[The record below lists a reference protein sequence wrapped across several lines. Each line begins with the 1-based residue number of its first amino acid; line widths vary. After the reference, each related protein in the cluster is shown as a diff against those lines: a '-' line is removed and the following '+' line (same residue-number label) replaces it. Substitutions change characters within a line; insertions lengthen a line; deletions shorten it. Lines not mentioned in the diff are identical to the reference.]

1 MSTPSPLASARRST
15 ELGLVV
21 MAGAITAAAYTV
33 ASLGK
38 NAEIPPIIL
47 PFLGVT
53 LGLLVVASIATRIL
67 ARGADPTLLPL
78 AALLHGI
85 GYVMITRLDDRLA
98 GLQTTWTFIAIAA
111 YVVVL
116 FVVQRTTDLAH
127 QTWWFFAIGATLLVL
142 PIVPG
147 IGRSFGGARI
157 WVSIG
162 PINFQPGEFAKI
174 FLALFFAGYL
184 AERRELIAT
193 NTWRIGFLRLPEPR
207 HLLPIVF
214 AWGFSVVVMVG
225 LRDLGATLQFFA
237 LFVVI
242 LCVATERTSYLVI
255 GVFLFAGA
263 AYIAWRLFDNVQT
276 RVAIWLDPWPQYE
289 GRGYQIVQ
297 AMFALSNGGIEGT
310 GLGLGSPNKI
320 PEVKNDFIFAA
331 IGEELGLFGATAVLI
346 AFVLIIG
353 AGYRIAIRADRPF
366 EKILATGLTTIIG
379 LQAFIIVG
387 GVIRVVPLT
396 GITLPFVSYGGSSLL
411 ANYILLALL
420 MRISDSSA
428 RRLGEVPDDLTI
440 GERFEARRAARL
452 ARREAKRAGRIGRGD
467 PAGAAR

>member
-53 LGLLVVASIATRIL
+53 LGLLVLASIATRIL

-111 YVVVL
+111 YITVL

-127 QTWWFFAIGATLLVL
+127 QTWTFFAIGAGLLLL
-142 PIVPG
+142 PLVPG
-147 IGRSFGGARI
+147 VGRSFGGARI

-174 FLALFFAGYL
+174 CLALFFAGYL
-184 AERRELIAT
+184 AERRELIAA
-193 NTWRIGFLRLPEPR
+193 NTWKVGPLRLPEPR
-207 HLLPIVF
+207 HLLPIAL
-214 AWGFSVVVMVG
+214 AWAFSVVVMVG
-225 LRDLGATLQFFA
+225 LKDLGASLLFFA
-237 LFVVI
+237 LFVVM
-242 LCVATERTSYLVI
+242 LWVATERTSFLVI
-255 GVFLFAGA
+255 GTVLFAGA
-263 AYIAWRLFDNVQT
+263 AYVAWRTFGNVQT

-297 AMFALSNGGIEGT
+297 AMFALSNGGIDGT

-331 IGEELGLFGATAVLI
+331 IGEELGLVGATAVLI
-346 AFVLIIG
+346 AFMLIIG
-353 AGYRIAIRADRPF
+353 AGLRIATRAERPF
-366 EKILATGLTTIIG
+366 DKILATGLTTIIG
-379 LQAFIIVG
+379 LQAFIIIG

-440 GERFEARRAARL
+440 GERFEARTAARRQ
-452 ARREAKRAGRIGRGD
+452 RREAKQ
-467 PAGAAR
+467 ARKALR

>member
-53 LGLLVVASIATRIL
+53 LGLLVLASIATRIL

-111 YVVVL
+111 YITVL

-127 QTWWFFAIGATLLVL
+127 QTWTFFAIGAGLLLL
-142 PIVPG
+142 PLVPG
-147 IGRSFGGARI
+147 VGRSFGGARI

-174 FLALFFAGYL
+174 CLALFFAGYL
-184 AERRELIAT
+184 AERRELIAA
-193 NTWRIGFLRLPEPR
+193 NTWKVGPLRLPEPR
-207 HLLPIVF
+207 HLLPIAL
-214 AWGFSVVVMVG
+214 AWAFSVVVMVG
-225 LRDLGATLQFFA
+225 LKDLGASLLFFA
-237 LFVVI
+237 LFVVM
-242 LCVATERTSYLVI
+242 LWVATERTSFLVI
-255 GVFLFAGA
+255 GTILFAGA
-263 AYIAWRLFDNVQT
+263 AYVAWRTFGNVQT

-297 AMFALSNGGIEGT
+297 AMFALSNGGIDGT

-331 IGEELGLFGATAVLI
+331 IGEELGLMGATAVLI
-346 AFVLIIG
+346 AFMLIIG
-353 AGYRIAIRADRPF
+353 AGLRIAMRAERPF

-379 LQAFIIVG
+379 LQAFIIIG

-440 GERFEARRAARL
+440 GERFEARTA
-452 ARREAKRAGRIGRGD
+452 ARRERRDAKRARKAVG
-467 PAGAAR
+467 

>member
-1 MSTPSPLASARRST
+1 MSTPSPLASSRRST
-15 ELGLVV
+15 ELSLVV

-53 LGLLVVASIATRIL
+53 LGLLVLASIATRIL

-111 YVVVL
+111 YVAVL

-127 QTWWFFAIGATLLVL
+127 QTWTFFAIGAGLLLL
-142 PIVPG
+142 PLVPG
-147 IGRSFGGARI
+147 VGRSFGGARI
-157 WVSIG
+157 WVSVG

-174 FLALFFAGYL
+174 CLALFFVGYL
-184 AERRELIAT
+184 AERRELIAA
-193 NTWRIGFLRLPEPR
+193 NTWKVGPLRLPEPR
-207 HLLPIVF
+207 HLLPIAL
-214 AWGFSVVVMVG
+214 AWAFSVVVMVG
-225 LRDLGATLQFFA
+225 LKDLGASLLFFT
-237 LFVVI
+237 LFVVM
-242 LCVATERTSYLVI
+242 LWVATERTSFLVI
-255 GVFLFAGA
+255 GTVLFAGA
-263 AYIAWRLFDNVQT
+263 AYVAWLTFGNVQT

-289 GRGYQIVQ
+289 GKGYQIVQ
-297 AMFALSNGGIEGT
+297 AMFALSNGGIDGT

-331 IGEELGLFGATAVLI
+331 VGEELGLIGATAVLI
-346 AFVLIIG
+346 AFMLIIG
-353 AGYRIAIRADRPF
+353 AGFRIATRAERPF

-379 LQAFIIVG
+379 LQAFIIIG

-440 GERFEARRAARL
+440 GERFEARAAARRQRL
-452 ARREAKRAGRIGRGD
+452 AAKRSRRAMQ
-467 PAGAAR
+467 

>member
-1 MSTPSPLASARRST
+1 MSTPSPLAAARRST

-53 LGLLVVASIATRIL
+53 LGLLVLASIATRIL

-111 YVVVL
+111 YVAVL

-127 QTWWFFAIGATLLVL
+127 QTWTFFAIGAGLLLL
-142 PIVPG
+142 PLVPG

-174 FLALFFAGYL
+174 CLALFFAGYL
-184 AERRELIAT
+184 AERRELIAA
-193 NTWRIGFLRLPEPR
+193 NTWKVGPLRLPEPR
-207 HLLPIVF
+207 HLLPIAL
-214 AWGFSVVVMVG
+214 AWAFSVVVMVG
-225 LRDLGATLQFFA
+225 LKDLGASLLFFA
-237 LFVVI
+237 LFVVM
-242 LCVATERTSYLVI
+242 LWVATERTSFLVI
-255 GVFLFAGA
+255 GTVLFAGA
-263 AYIAWRLFDNVQT
+263 AYVAWRTFGNVQT

-297 AMFALSNGGIEGT
+297 AMFALSNGGIDGT

-331 IGEELGLFGATAVLI
+331 IGEELGLMGATAVLI
-346 AFVLIIG
+346 AFMLIIG
-353 AGYRIAIRADRPF
+353 AGLRIATRAERPF

-379 LQAFIIVG
+379 LQAFIIIG

-440 GERFEARRAARL
+440 GDRFEARAAARRQ
-452 ARREAKRAGRIGRGD
+452 RREAKQ
-467 PAGAAR
+467 ARKAVR

>member
-1 MSTPSPLASARRST
+1 
-15 ELGLVV
+15 

-53 LGLLVVASIATRIL
+53 LGLLVLASIATRIL

-111 YVVVL
+111 YITVL

-127 QTWWFFAIGATLLVL
+127 QTWTFFAIGAGLLLL
-142 PIVPG
+142 PLVPG
-147 IGRSFGGARI
+147 VGRSFGGARI

-174 FLALFFAGYL
+174 CLALFFAGYL
-184 AERRELIAT
+184 AERRELIAA
-193 NTWRIGFLRLPEPR
+193 NTWKVGPLRLPEPR
-207 HLLPIVF
+207 HLLPIAL
-214 AWGFSVVVMVG
+214 AWAFSVVVMVG
-225 LRDLGATLQFFA
+225 LKDLGASLLFFA
-237 LFVVI
+237 LFVVM
-242 LCVATERTSYLVI
+242 LWVATERTSFLVI
-255 GVFLFAGA
+255 GTVLFAGA
-263 AYIAWRLFDNVQT
+263 AYVAWRTFGNVQT

-297 AMFALSNGGIEGT
+297 AMFALSNGGIDGT

-331 IGEELGLFGATAVLI
+331 IGEELGLVGATAVLI
-346 AFVLIIG
+346 AFMLIIG
-353 AGYRIAIRADRPF
+353 AGLRIATRAERPF

-379 LQAFIIVG
+379 LQAFIIIG

-440 GERFEARRAARL
+440 GERFEARTA
-452 ARREAKRAGRIGRGD
+452 ARRERRDAKRARKAVG
-467 PAGAAR
+467 

>member
-1 MSTPSPLASARRST
+1 MSTPSPIASARRST

-53 LGLLVVASIATRIL
+53 LGLLVAASIATRIL

-111 YVVVL
+111 YVLVL

-127 QTWWFFAIGATLLVL
+127 QTWTFFAIGAFLLLL
-142 PIVPG
+142 PLVPG
-147 IGRSFGGARI
+147 VGRSFGGARI

-174 FLALFFAGYL
+174 CFALFFAGYL
-184 AERRELIAT
+184 ADRRELIAT
-193 NTWRIGFLRLPEPR
+193 NTWRIGFIRLPEPR
-207 HLLPIVF
+207 HLLPILL
-214 AWGFSVVVMVG
+214 AWGFSVIVMVG
-225 LRDLGATLQFFA
+225 LKDLGASLLFFA
-237 LFVVI
+237 LFVI
-242 LCVATERTSYLVI
+242 MLWVATERTSFLVI
-255 GVFLFAGA
+255 GTILFAGA
-263 AYIAWRLFDNVQT
+263 AYVAWRLFSNVQT

-289 GRGYQIVQ
+289 GRGYQIIQ

-353 AGYRIAIRADRPF
+353 AGLRIAIRAERPF

-411 ANYILLALL
+411 ANYVLLALL

-440 GERFEARRAARL
+440 GERFEARTAARRMKRQAKRAAR
-452 ARREAKRAGRIGRGD
+452 
-467 PAGAAR
+467 AAR

>member
-1 MSTPSPLASARRST
+1 
-15 ELGLVV
+15 

-78 AALLHGI
+78 AALLHGM

-111 YVVVL
+111 YVTVL

-127 QTWWFFAIGATLLVL
+127 QTWTFFAIGAGLLLL
-142 PIVPG
+142 PLVPG

-174 FLALFFAGYL
+174 CLALFFAGYL
-184 AERRELIAT
+184 AERRELIAA
-193 NTWRIGFLRLPEPR
+193 NTWKVGPLRLPEPR
-207 HLLPIVF
+207 HLLPIAL
-214 AWGFSVVVMVG
+214 AWAFSVVVMVG
-225 LRDLGATLQFFA
+225 LKDLGASLLFFA
-237 LFVVI
+237 LFVVM
-242 LCVATERTSYLVI
+242 LWVATERTSFLVI
-255 GVFLFAGA
+255 GTVLFAGA
-263 AYIAWRLFDNVQT
+263 AYVAWRTFGNVQT

-297 AMFALSNGGIEGT
+297 AMFALSNGGIDGT

-331 IGEELGLFGATAVLI
+331 IGEELGLVGATAVLI
-346 AFVLIIG
+346 AFMLIIG
-353 AGYRIAIRADRPF
+353 AGLRIATRAERPF

-379 LQAFIIVG
+379 LQAFIIIG

-440 GERFEARRAARL
+440 GERFEARAAARRQ
-452 ARREAKRAGRIGRGD
+452 RREAKQ
-467 PAGAAR
+467 ARKAVR

>member
-53 LGLLVVASIATRIL
+53 LGLLVLASIATRIL

-111 YVVVL
+111 YITVL

-127 QTWWFFAIGATLLVL
+127 QTWTFFAIGAGLLLL
-142 PIVPG
+142 PLVPG
-147 IGRSFGGARI
+147 VGRSFGGARI

-174 FLALFFAGYL
+174 CLALFFAGYL
-184 AERRELIAT
+184 AERRELIAA
-193 NTWRIGFLRLPEPR
+193 NTWKVGPLRLPEPR
-207 HLLPIVF
+207 HLLPIAL
-214 AWGFSVVVMVG
+214 AWAFSVVVMVG
-225 LRDLGATLQFFA
+225 LKDLGASLLFFA
-237 LFVVI
+237 LFVVM
-242 LCVATERTSYLVI
+242 LWVATERTSFLVI
-255 GVFLFAGA
+255 GTVLFAGA
-263 AYIAWRLFDNVQT
+263 AYVAWRTFGNVQT

-297 AMFALSNGGIEGT
+297 AMFALSNGGIDGT

-331 IGEELGLFGATAVLI
+331 IGEELGLVGATAVLI
-346 AFVLIIG
+346 AFMLIIG
-353 AGYRIAIRADRPF
+353 AGLRIAIRAERPF

-379 LQAFIIVG
+379 LQAFIIIG

-440 GERFEARRAARL
+440 GERFEARTA
-452 ARREAKRAGRIGRGD
+452 ARRERRDAKRARRAVG
-467 PAGAAR
+467 